1 MRGVNA
7 ITFLVWAAPLVVR
20 IQGQT
25 TELQSC
31 LSEAK
36 NMKISL
42 PTDDSY
48 KNSSQPYNLRVSP
61 AHGVIVYPNSVDDVS
76 KVVLCAAQNK
86 MAVSARSGGH
96 SYAGYALS
104 GDVVV
109 DLSNLKNIS
118 VDSSGVAILQTGNL
132 LGELAQSIWE
142 QGQRALPHGT
152 CPYVGTGGHALYGGF
167 GLFSRTAGLLLDRV
181 KAAEVVLANG
191 SIVTASTTSNE
202 DLFWALRGGGLSFGI
217 VTSWTF
223 DTLAA
228 PATTVTYVINFA
240 SALTEDDASQSFII
254 WQDFVRTLP
263 NEMSV
268 AVFFTPDGKCQ
279 MFTSFEGT
287 YYGSE
292 EQLKSI
298 LQALTTSL
306 PLNSTIS
313 TKTLGWLDGLVESD
327 GNLNTN
333 QPEKA
338 DTFYAKSIVTT
349 ESIPD
354 SSVKNW
360 ISYLYTEGLSSNL
373 SWFAQADL
381 YGGAI
386 ASISS
391 NATAF
396 VHRNAFIVYQFYAST
411 SNALPPFP
419 DDGITFVNNMVS
431 AVQPNVIA
439 AYANYIDPTLTETVA
454 IVILRC

>member
-86 MAVSARSGGH
+86 MTVSARSGGH

-118 VDSSGVAILQTGNL
+118 VDSSGVAISQTGNL

-202 DLFWALRGGGLSFGI
+202 DLFWALRGGGPSFGI

-223 DTLAA
+223 NTLAA

-240 SALTEDDASQSFII
+240 STLTEDDASQTFII

-263 NEMSV
+263 NEMSM
-268 AVFFTPDGKCQ
+268 AVFFTSDGKGQ

-298 LQALTTSL
+298 LQALTASL

-338 DTFYAKSIVTT
+338 DTFYAKVI
-349 ESIPD
+349 
-354 SSVKNW
+354 
-360 ISYLYTEGLSSNL
+360 
-373 SWFAQADL
+373 

-419 DDGITFVNNMVS
+419 DDGIMFVNNMVS
-431 AVQPNVIA
+431 AMQPNVTA
-439 AYANYIDPTLTETVA
+439 AYANYIDPTLTETEWQSLYFGANIEKLKKIKAA
-454 IVILRC
+454 IDPGNVFSFQQSIPV